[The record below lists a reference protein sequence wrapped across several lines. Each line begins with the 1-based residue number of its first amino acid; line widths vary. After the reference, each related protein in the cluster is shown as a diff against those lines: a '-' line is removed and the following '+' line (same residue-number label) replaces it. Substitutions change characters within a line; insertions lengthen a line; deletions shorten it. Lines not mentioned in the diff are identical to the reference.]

1 MEEFYKSLQEKYP
14 KGNEQISAEDQR
26 TLRELNGQL
35 KEASQE
41 YIDDK
46 NITPKTDHGKLR
58 LNLANELRDHAA
70 AVSDILPPEKKAPE
84 IEAPEMKAP
93 ELEDSMSM

>member
-1 MEEFYKSLQEKYP
+1 M
-14 KGNEQISAEDQR
+14 
-26 TLRELNGQL
+26 

-46 NITPKTDHGKLR
+46 KITPKTDHGKLR